1 MIKYIGKYM
10 IMAVALFTMAA
21 CSQDE
26 MFEPIQHGST
36 LSFVVGDFPAYD
48 AATRTIGTPDP
59 GKTAWTAG
67 DEITITAVSPKS
79 GTQTATL
86 TYNGST
92 WTLPSDNKLAFI
104 ESEEVTITAVYGNA
118 GGTSEYLTGTGTLS
132 DDRKTIEIHFNAR
145 TYSRLRIAGLK
156 TTAYTVTTTGFTP
169 AGATAVA
176 TEGYTLTTDEKGNA
190 YLYGMW
196 ESGSVTVVNTDLVV
210 NETKTIG
217 TTTAGMSY
225 ALAARAAYTY
235 DEATN
240 TYYVYKAEGLTTW
253 AATTG
258 TTAKLMN
265 DISLETP
272 ISIEGTNTLDLN
284 GYTLKNAEVFTSK
297 EIDGRDRTCLIY
309 IDYGCALTINDS
321 STDKTGIVSHNQGAY
336 TILLAAGSLTVS
348 GGTISNT
355 ATDASY
361 QLAISGSGYTTIES
375 VRYYSTVTIAD
386 GTFVGEV
393 AVNHN
398 NMSISGGTFEILYV
412 CSTSSGTSDN
422 LTGGT
427 FEKIVDYDENLGLS
441 NALCEGY
448 SYYDN
453 TTDTVV
459 TPEDGATTIENVT
472 VKASP
477 AN

>member
-1 MIKYIGKYM
+1 MKNILKY
-10 IMAVALFTMAA
+10 TMMLVLPLAFAA
-21 CSQDE
+21 CTEEMDE
-26 MFEPIQHGST
+26 MMQPTSELQ
-36 LSFVVGDFPAYD
+36 FVVGDFPAYGTD
-48 AATRTIGTPDP
+48 TRAIGTPDA
-59 GKTAWTAG
+59 GKAAWENG

-92 WTLPSDNKLAFI
+92 WTLPSDNKLAFT

-132 DDRKTIEIHFNAR
+132 NDRKTIEISFNAR

-196 ESGSVTVVNTDLVV
+196 ESGSVTVVNTELVV

-217 TTTAGMSY
+217 TTTTGMSY

-235 DEATN
+235 DEATK
-240 TYYVYKAEGLTTW
+240 TYYVYKAEGLTAW

-258 TTAKLMN
+258 TTAVLMA

-321 STDKTGIVSHNQGAY
+321 SADKTGIVSHNQGVS
-336 TILLAAGSLTVS
+336 TISLTAGSLTVS

-355 ATDASY
+355 ATGVSW
-361 QLAISGSGYTTIES
+361 QLAISGAGYDTIES
-375 VRYYSTVTIAD
+375 VRYYSTVTITD

-393 AVNHN
+393 DVNHN
-398 NMSISGGTFEILYV
+398 NMSISGGTFEILNV
-412 CSTSSGTSDN
+412 CSTSTGTSDN

-427 FEKIVDYDENLGLS
+427 FEKIVDYNGDLGLS
-441 NALCEGY
+441 NALGEGY
-448 SYYDN
+448 SYYNN